1 MSGQIRE
8 LQNSWLPLFR
18 KAVGVRFSDYLL
30 EGAGGS
36 HGYGK
41 HFVHPDT
48 PGELN
53 HLNPKT
59 FMNQS
64 CALLFYY
71 DGTSAINI
79 KAWDGNIYPSILR
92 YVVETN
98 PYCDIFLHY
107 SDNEKNEVL
116 QEAFKALL
124 FLQESQ
130 LQQNITSSQ
139 VSQSDLQFSSFHHE
153 LINHSSNTSSLIPNV
168 IKSQS
173 QAQKIAM
180 QNLVDLIR
188 KSEIRRQNATNVP
201 YSYSVMG
208 IFSLSLKYVEP
219 IYLTEFGK
227 QNLSGSS
234 QVGKVVRGG
243 EIVLGTRQFIENWL
257 NETTPNGQPENGPL
271 VKEFDGQVCTHS
283 FTIHDEMNVTTNS
296 HECKCTILRK
306 K

>member
-30 EGAGGS
+30 QGAGGS

-79 KAWDGNIYPSILR
+79 KAWDGNVYPSILR

-116 QEAFKALL
+116 QEAFKALF

-130 LQQNITSSQ
+130 LHLNITRSQ
-139 VSQSDLQFSSFHHE
+139 FSQSDLQFSSFHHE
-153 LINHSSNTSSLIPNV
+153 LINHSSNTSNLIPNV

-180 QNLVDLIR
+180 QNLVGLMR
-188 KSEIRRQNATNVP
+188 ESEIRRQNAKNVP
-201 YSYSVMG
+201 FAYSVMG
-208 IFSLSLKYVEP
+208 IF
-219 IYLTEFGK
+219 
-227 QNLSGSS
+227 
-234 QVGKVVRGG
+234 
-243 EIVLGTRQFIENWL
+243 
-257 NETTPNGQPENGPL
+257 
-271 VKEFDGQVCTHS
+271 
-283 FTIHDEMNVTTNS
+283 
-296 HECKCTILRK
+296 
-306 K
+306 